1 MNQLVMETMND
12 FLVRII
18 AFVLFAVLALKGCS
32 TRANTP
38 ENCKQA
44 SLEIWTDEFIV
55 RMNEGHLPDDA
66 NQMAEM
72 VSVKTLAQCMNE
84 NQKK

>member
-1 MNQLVMETMND
+1 METMND

-18 AFVLFAVLALKGCS
+18 AFVLFAVFALKGCS
-32 TRANTP
+32 NETNTS

-55 RMNEGHLPDDA
+55 RMNEGYLPDDA
-66 NQMAEM
+66 NQMAEL